1 MSRDGYRYGGQD
13 HPPNNKHGREAS
25 PYSPGNPVV
34 QGFSGISRTSS
45 PILVVRKQAA
55 SCLLFRLSDIRGEIL
70 KKNLLI
76 DRRATKYKEIE
87 GLHPRRGPVSG
98 NRYWGGNCRG
108 GGREPPLPLPGRRAL
123 GRF

>member
-55 SCLLFRLSDIRGEIL
+55 SYLLFRLSDIRGEIL
-70 KKNLLI
+70 KKICSQSAGPPNIEKLRGYHPGEVRYLGI
-76 DRRATKYKEIE
+76 DIGAVTA
-87 GLHPRRGPVSG
+87 GAVVAHHPRS
-98 NRYWGGNCRG
+98 
-108 GGREPPLPLPGRRAL
+108 
-123 GRF
+123 